1 LLGDIDVNHDIA
13 STLRPVSEPR
23 ILEGVYSADQHRR
36 LVEVVRREGPWKLI
50 LAQHFNSPEEVV
62 ATVSGSMPEGV
73 ELSFDMFLTPNFRGY
88 FAQNGTCLY
97 PEIED
102 CFYNSAFLEH
112 ARSYWGARY
121 ARPEMMLFNI
131 QGPSGSH
138 DPAHLDATTFRGI
151 TMKSTPI
158 WLMNTMTKSGLFKHW
173 QHRKAQVITWFYR
186 GGIGGGFTYWPD
198 GPLNQ
203 PKRLAAPMWNRGVL
217 VQNEMMYHRGEAN
230 GPEDMRFPAG
240 LAFNSLFQADPNR
253 ADDWQITTGDRL
265 VQNIPAGET
274 RFLVHWSAEIYMDI
288 DELKVVMDG
297 TDDLTHE
304 RVFDIFVTDLRSRG
318 ITFPIPS
325 DPLTDVSFIRLLNQT
340 YDVGTPRI
348 YPAEAPGPR
357 QAAA

>member
-1 LLGDIDVNHDIA
+1 MTYDIA
-13 STLRPVSEPR
+13 ETLRPIAEPR
-23 ILEGVYSADQHRR
+23 ILDGVYSHDQHRR
-36 LVEVVRREGPWKLI
+36 LVDVVRRNGPWQLI
-50 LAQHFNSPEEVV
+50 LAQHFKSPEEVV
-62 ATVSGSMPEGV
+62 ATVSGAMPEGV

-102 CFYNSAFLEH
+102 AFYSSAFLEQ
-112 ARSYWGARY
+112 ARSYWQAKY

-131 QGPSGSH
+131 QGPSDSH

-151 TMKSTPI
+151 TMKNTPI

-173 QHRKAQVITWFYR
+173 LNRKAQVITWFYR
-186 GGIGGGFTYWPD
+186 GRIGGGFTYWPK
-198 GPLNQ
+198 GPLD
-203 PKRLAAPMWNRGVL
+203 PPERLASPMWNRGVV

-230 GPEDMRFPAG
+230 GPEQMRFPDG
-240 LAFNSLFQADPNR
+240 LAFHSLFDADPER
-253 ADDWQITTGDRL
+253 TDGWRITTDGHAI
-265 VQNIPAGET
+265 QHIPPEET

-288 DELKVVMDG
+288 EELKVVMDG

-304 RVFDIFVTDLRSRG
+304 RVFDTFVEDLRARG
-318 ITFPIPS
+318 IAFTVPS
-325 DPLTDVSFIRLLNQT
+325 DPFADTGFIRLLNKT

-357 QAAA
+357 RAAA